1 MVNFF
6 VITLISISS
15 LIAITNSTH
24 AKTYKL
30 YEADL
35 IDISASL
42 KTDVLR
48 IGFSYINRKKSQRI
62 YWKKKS
68 VDCNCVV
75 YGIGENTPK
84 NNEPPVIAS
93 KRVFLKSYDQKIYI
107 DIPTTHS
114 NKYSKGFVQ
123 CDMAV
128 GWNTFQAKDEFYY

>member
-1 MVNFF
+1 MVKFF
-6 VITLISISS
+6 LITLISISS

-35 IDISASL
+35 IDISARL

-48 IGFSYINRKKSQRI
+48 IRFSYINRKKSQKI

-68 VDCNCVV
+68 VDCSCVV
-75 YGIGENTPK
+75 YGIEKNATR
-84 NNEPPVIAS
+84 NNEPPIIAS

-107 DIPTTHS
+107 DIPPTHS
-114 NKYSKGFVQ
+114 NTLREGFVQ